1 MTQRLPSLKARE
13 VMRAL
18 ERAGLVHVRSKGSHR
33 VFQHP
38 NDPKRRT
45 IVSDHR
51 GQDVP
56 RGTLREII
64 DQAGLTTEEFLD
76 LL

>member
-1 MTQRLPSLKARE
+1 MSDALPSCKARE

-18 ERAGLVHVRSKGSHR
+18 ERAGLVHVRSSGSHK

-38 NDPKRRT
+38 DDPQRRT

-51 GQDVP
+51 GKDVP
-56 RGTLREII
+56 KGTLRMII
-64 DQAGLTTEEFLD
+64 RQAGLTVDEFIG

>member
-1 MTQRLPSLKARE
+1 MSGEIPVCKARE
-13 VMRAL
+13 VMRVL
-18 ERAGLVHVRSKGSHR
+18 ERAGLVHVRSSGSHR
-33 VFQHP
+33 VLQHP
-38 NDPKRRT
+38 DDPQRRT

-56 RGTLREII
+56 KGTLRQII
-64 DQAGLTTEEFLD
+64 RQAGMTVDEFID